1 MAVND
6 ETQHLKRR
14 QSRKYPLG
22 SSVDHDMANKPY
34 LLIYTILYGCE
45 NLVLTLEKESK
56 LRKFERK
63 VLIIIF

>member
-14 QSRKYPLG
+14 QFRKYPLG
-22 SSVDHDMANKPY
+22 SSVDHDMANKRY